1 MMRDVTV
8 ELGKFGQAPGQA
20 FCQSALE
27 RILAQ
32 LCAQLRCSY
41 DDVLQIDEERREERY
56 GARGEQKRRFKQSSH
71 LQDDVV
77 AYIKD
82 DEKAAETQTRGG
94 GSNKTKQKG

>member
-32 LCAQLRCSY
+32 LCAQLRFSY
-41 DDVLQIDEERREERY
+41 DDVLQIDEEGDTRDVE
-56 GARGEQKRRFKQSSH
+56 ANKRIDLNRCSAGGNFIKNSCTYQSFSP
-71 LQDDVV
+71 
-77 AYIKD
+77 A
-82 DEKAAETQTRGG
+82 G
-94 GSNKTKQKG
+94 